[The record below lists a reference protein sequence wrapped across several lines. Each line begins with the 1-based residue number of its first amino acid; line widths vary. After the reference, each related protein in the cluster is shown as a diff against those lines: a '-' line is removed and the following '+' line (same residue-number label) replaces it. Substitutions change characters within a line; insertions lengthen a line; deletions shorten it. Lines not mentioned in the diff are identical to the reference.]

1 MPAPC
6 EHRGPREVCPGKD
19 QTCGAFSI
27 PTMWAPALVPH
38 PAQNPPTG
46 KATSG
51 PLSPSP
57 HVGEGTKA
65 ERGRDLS
72 SVTQRGPELPG
83 PEGSV
88 AWRGRGPGVTLASGW
103 REVRREWGRGL
114 SGIQHSAWNSV
125 GGPGAPLTPRREAQA
140 VQGGDGMVTAC
151 RRVGLQL
158 KGQLLPP
165 HCPGEQRTGSRPVT
179 GWSLED

>member
-1 MPAPC
+1 MLAPC
-6 EHRGPREVCPGKD
+6 GNRGPREVCPGKD

-72 SVTQRGPELPG
+72 SVTQRGLELPG

-88 AWRGRGPGVTLASGW
+88 AWRA
-103 REVRREWGRGL
+103 EVRVSHWPAAGGRFDG
-114 SGIQHSAWNSV
+114 SGAGVSLVFSIV
-125 GGPGAPLTPRREAQA
+125 PGTQW
-140 VQGGDGMVTAC
+140 
-151 RRVGLQL
+151 VGL
-158 KGQLLPP
+158 
-165 HCPGEQRTGSRPVT
+165 ERPLHPDGKHRPFREGT
-179 GWSLED
+179 GWSQPAGEWACS